1 MRCDVVWCF
10 VFISKKKKKNIHW
23 HSKHNLFFLFFA
35 HHLAPKNKFSLST
48 VLPFRSI
55 GLNKY
60 TYVCIRSTFNYWG
73 KRNGNYGG
81 LEFKTI
87 EVIPQNAQLCFWYG
101 PGWWSARGVK
111 RLDVGTV
118 KHPAPLRLL
127 VCSNNQTKKK
137 KDSKKDTTNVT
148 NDKKQKKKKTK
159 TKSAT
164 DTIVGSTTARKKRK
178 VTA

>member
-1 MRCDVVWCF
+1 M
-10 VFISKKKKKNIHW
+10 
-23 HSKHNLFFLFFA
+23 
-35 HHLAPKNKFSLST
+35 
-48 VLPFRSI
+48 
-55 GLNKY
+55 NKY

-118 KHPAPLRLL
+118 KHPAPLRVL
-127 VCSNNQTKKK
+127 VCNNNQTKKK
-137 KDSKKDTTNVT
+137 KKKNSEKDTTNVT
-148 NDKKQKKKKTK
+148 NDKKQKKEKK
-159 TKSAT
+159 SVT

-178 VTA
+178 VTAW

>member
-1 MRCDVVWCF
+1 MWCGVSF
-10 VFISKKKKKNIHW
+10 SFRRRRKKTCIGT
-23 HSKHNLFFLFFA
+23 HSIIFFFFFA
-35 HHLAPKNKFSLST
+35 HHLAPKTNSRCL
-48 VLPFRSI
+48 LYYPFGRSVSI
-55 GLNKY
+55 NKY

-118 KHPAPLRLL
+118 KHPAPLRVL

-137 KDSKKDTTNVT
+137 KKNSEKDTTNVT

-159 TKSAT
+159 SVT
-164 DTIVGSTTARKKRK
+164 DTFVGSTTARKKRK
-178 VTA
+178 VAA